1 MKSLVSA
8 VYANASASASTGE
21 DRLAAYDVATYGP
34 AEWRISRDG
43 SWVLRKTRQGY
54 TSAACVT
61 PDSVEDCLDEIAAA
75 LAGEAVDEQGKA
87 VPAPAISVY
96 AIGVKLA
103 PGQGGDKYARP
114 EGTTWKPAELLAFI
128 KRASSVHLVASRLR
142 GRPPQIVICA
152 YKPEAKAKAAAPAA
166 PAKPFGIK
174 RK

>member
-8 VYANASASASTGE
+8 VYAQAATATGE
-21 DRLAAYDVATYGP
+21 DRFAAYDVATYGP
-34 AEWRISRDG
+34 AEWKIDG
-43 SWVLRKTRQGY
+43 NGRWVLRKTRAGY

-61 PDSVEDCLDEIAAA
+61 PDSVEDCIDEIAAA
-75 LAGEAVDEQGKA
+75 LAGEAQDEAGKRI
-87 VPAPAISVY
+87 PAPAISVY
-96 AIGVKLA
+96 AIGVKTA

-114 EGTTWKPAELLAFI
+114 AGESWKADELLAYI

-152 YKPEAKAKAAAPAA
+152 YKPATKAAPVAKAAPVS
-166 PAKPFGIK
+166 KPFGIK

>member
-1 MKSLVSA
+1 MV
-8 VYANASASASTGE
+8 
-21 DRLAAYDVATYGP
+21 AYDVPTYGP
-34 AEWRISRDG
+34 GEWRISNNG
-43 SWVLRKTRQGY
+43 VWVLRKTRQGY

-61 PDSVEDCLDEIAAA
+61 PQTVDDCLDEITAA
-75 LAGEAVDEQGKA
+75 LAGEAVDEQGKP
-87 VPAPAISVY
+87 VPAPRISVY

-114 EGTTWKPAELLAFI
+114 TSDTWEPAALLAYI

-152 YKPEAKAKAAAPAA
+152 YKPEAKPKAQAPVA

>member
-1 MKSLVSA
+1 MSLISA
-8 VYANASASASTGE
+8 VYASAAAISE
-21 DRLAAYDVATYGP
+21 DRLAAYDVPTYGP

-61 PDSVEDCLDEIAAA
+61 PATVDDCLDEIAAA

-87 VPAPAISVY
+87 VPAPRISVY

-114 EGTTWKPAELLAFI
+114 TGDTWEPEALLAYI

-142 GRPPQIVICA
+142 GRPPQVVICA
-152 YKPEAKAKAAAPAA
+152 YKPEAKAKAPVAPAA
-166 PAKPFGIK
+166 PAKPFGTIK

>member
-1 MKSLVSA
+1 MSSFISA
-8 VYANASASASTGE
+8 VYASASATSE
-21 DRLAAYDVATYGP
+21 DRLAVYDVPTYGP
-34 AEWRISRDG
+34 GVWRIANNG
-43 SWVLRKTRQGY
+43 VWVLRKTRPGY
-54 TSAACVT
+54 SCAACVT
-61 PDSVEDCLDEIAAA
+61 PATVDDCLDEIAAA
-75 LAGEAVDEQGKA
+75 LAGEAVDEQGKP
-87 VPAPAISVY
+87 VPAPRISVY

-114 EGTTWKPAELLAFI
+114 AGDAWEPAALLAYI

-152 YKPEAKAKAAAPAA
+152 YKPEAKPKAQAPAA